1 MSHFITGTGTK
12 LAAGLQDNYFYNVSG
27 CTVNVPINITSVTLD
42 PAVEKGTEENLL
54 KKKLKDSSYLLSI
67 TMDGSFDANLRPEMA
82 DWLFKASTQKADQPA
97 AEEQTIGDKVYTIQ
111 EYYLQEPGNDPLGST
126 FVLTR
131 SDNNVITTYPAMTV
145 RSLTL
150 NAPNNDFVT
159 VSVDLAGREEL
170 RAAYTFGPNT
180 MPAKTSG
187 ITADGAN
194 YVNKTDES
202 SDFTK
207 SGYIVTKGVFR
218 WEGQE
223 ICIESCSM
231 TLDNG
236 LEDAPRCYQDG
247 KYVNIPVMGR
257 RGVTFDI
264 NLPYTAA
271 LEYQKDNYLL
281 SNSYGSLSLEFTS
294 ADDENEKVI
303 IEAPYVS
310 LTSIG
315 SGISG
320 TGVVETTISGEV
332 VDYDDPESSED
343 DEPFIIRVQSLK
355 VGD

>member
-12 LAAGLQDNYFYNVSG
+12 LAAGLQDNYFYNVTG

-159 VSVDLAGREEL
+159 VSVGLAGREEL
-170 RAAYTFGPNT
+170 R
-180 MPAKTSG
+180 
-187 ITADGAN
+187 
-194 YVNKTDES
+194 S

-264 NLPYTAA
+264 NLPYTEA

>member
-12 LAAGLQDNYFYNVSG
+12 LAAGLQDNYFYNATG

-67 TMDGSFDANLRPEMA
+67 TMDGSFDANLRPEMT
-82 DWLFKASTQKADQPA
+82 DWLFKASTQKADQPQ

-111 EYYLQEPGNDPLGST
+111 EYYLQEPGNDPIGST

-187 ITADGAN
+187 ITADGVAGP
-194 YVNKTDES
+194 KTLLFLGLES
-202 SDFTK
+202 S
-207 SGYIVTKGVFR
+207 S
-218 WEGQE
+218 
-223 ICIESCSM
+223 SSS
-231 TLDNG
+231 
-236 LEDAPRCYQDG
+236 G
-247 KYVNIPVMGR
+247 KYSQNDIELLAKLIAAEA
-257 RGVTFDI
+257 RGESYIGQVAVGAVVLNRVAHSSFPDTIAGVIYQPGAF
-264 NLPYTAA
+264 TA
-271 LEYQKDNYLL
+271 
-281 SNSYGSLSLEFTS
+281 T
-294 ADDENEKVI
+294 
-303 IEAPYVS
+303 
-310 LTSIG
+310 
-315 SGISG
+315 
-320 TGVVETTISGEV
+320 
-332 VDYDDPESSED
+332 VD
-343 DEPFIIRVQSLK
+343 
-355 VGD
+355 G